1 LLATLAQPALADDDP
16 PTSNLVWAGLGMAV
30 PTYFL
35 GVAVHEGSHAL
46 AARMIGADLL
56 EFHVLPGVRHG
67 RFYFGF
73 VRIAGLESRGERLF
87 FQIAPKL
94 SDLALLGTYAALVFT
109 DSTPHNAYGQLALAV
124 LATGFWVDFSK
135 DIPSWFAH
143 SDIVK
148 IYNMIGAT
156 TELRRLPLRLAHAG
170 VSAAAAITL
179 WRGYRQIFDREDAG
193 PGAPLLVPLALL
205 RF

>member
-1 LLATLAQPALADDDP
+1 MATLARPVLADDDP
-16 PTSNLVWAGLGMAV
+16 PTSNLVWTGLGMAV

-46 AARMIGADLL
+46 AARMAGAEVR
-56 EFHVLPGVRHG
+56 EFHILPGIRHG

-73 VRIAGLESRGERLF
+73 VRVAGLDSRGHRLF

-94 SDLALLGTYAALVFT
+94 LDLALLGTYAALVLT

-135 DIPSWFAH
+135 DIPSWCAH

-148 IYNMIGAT
+148 IYDMVGAT
-156 TELRRLPLRLAHAG
+156 SELRRLPLRLMHAG
-170 VSAAAAITL
+170 LSAAAAYTL
-179 WRGYRQIFDREDAG
+179 WRGYRQIFDREEEAA
-193 PGAPLLVPLALL
+193 GAPLLVPLVLKT
-205 RF
+205 F